1 MDTGPA
7 AKEGVAGPVAV
18 QAGRGAANPASIL
31 LDGLR
36 GARPALAAVRRPR
49 VEQVALWNA

>member
-18 QAGRGAANPASIL
+18 EPGPPWFWSSARRGTSL
-31 LDGLR
+31 H
-36 GARPALAAVRRPR
+36 
-49 VEQVALWNA
+49 LWAMR